1 MIKAAGIPSRR
12 RDDTNHADNEVQIM
26 TSSSGSAKSSS
37 SNHYLRLHGHK
48 RSYHGII
55 LLLLLLLLLLLYT
68 LSVTQQ
74 PYFRLKK
81 MSSYYHES
89 VDKNSTTATQSNFT
103 TSTPSQAYNSSL
115 DTSNTPLFYH
125 ISPGSTGSRTLYH
138 AACMAGLPSV
148 HHKSFCISSNRG
160 VNGVS
165 SRVVDGVH
173 AHFGLL
179 RLYQI
184 AYKCCSYWSKG
195 FIIAEESSDGTG
207 RKNIRMKEE
216 GDDNRSTIDLC
227 TMSLDN
233 WSRDIQIHLSKVL
246 QSDIIGLFDTPYPL
260 LASQVLNFGAKQRTL
275 PTIVAM
281 TKRDVASWA
290 QSRSENHNLML
301 CKQDFSY
308 HGLGASEFDILGCV
322 DRAMRIAVA
331 KKKDAT
337 KEVGGNETNDR
348 LYFWDVFEYRSRFEN
363 ASSEFLSG
371 LEAQMEHHQTIY
383 EPLAMYSP
391 NFFGSSTVNTSTTKL
406 TDRQVT
412 DDIQHLIINQQRTE
426 MQGSS
431 NITTNT
437 SSSWS
442 TDFFKAPL
450 TCGGTVEYDF
460 VNDTFSEFYKH
471 SKGCDGGLSSNVEE
485 TPAGERIML

>member
-1 MIKAAGIPSRR
+1 MIKAAGMPSRR
-12 RDDTNHADNEVQIM
+12 RDDYPNCADNEVQIM

-37 SNHYLRLHGHK
+37 SSNHHLRLHGHK
-48 RSYHGII
+48 RSYHGTI
-55 LLLLLLLLLLLYT
+55 LLLLLLLGVLYT
-68 LSVTQQ
+68 LSVTTQQ

-81 MSSYYHES
+81 MSSYDHEIT
-89 VDKNSTTATQSNFT
+89 DKNSTTATQTNFT
-103 TSTPSQAYNSSL
+103 TSTPSHVSIA
-115 DTSNTPLFYH
+115 TSNTSLFYH

-195 FIIAEESSDGTG
+195 FIIAEENRDGTG

-216 GDDNRSTIDLC
+216 GDYNGSIIDLC

-233 WSRDIQIHLSKVL
+233 WSKDIQIHLSKVL

-260 LASQVLNFGAKQRTL
+260 LASQVLNLGSKQRTL

-290 QSRSENHNLML
+290 QSRSTNHNLML
-301 CKQDFSY
+301 CKQEFSY
-308 HGLGASEFDILGCV
+308 DGLGASEFDILGCV

-331 KKKDAT
+331 KKRDGKDT
-337 KEVGGNETNDR
+337 HDR
-348 LYFWDVFEYRSRFEN
+348 LHFWDVFEYRSRFEN

-383 EPLAMYSP
+383 EPLATYSP
-391 NFFGSSTVNTSTTKL
+391 NFFGSSSVNASKL
-406 TDRQVT
+406 TDKQVAY
-412 DDIQHLIINQQRTE
+412 DIQHLIVNQHRTE
-426 MQGSS
+426 MEGSS
-431 NITTNT
+431 SNTTKAPST
-437 SSSWS
+437 WS
-442 TDFFKAPL
+442 KDFFKAPL

-460 VNDTFSEFYKH
+460 VNDTFVEFYKH
-471 SKGCDGGLSSNVEE
+471 SKGCDGGLSSDVEE
-485 TPAGERIML
+485 GEKIMLV